1 MKFFHLADLHLGRTL
16 HKYSLIEDQK
26 YFLDFVIKQ
35 TDQHNPDAIV
45 IAGDIY
51 DRAIPSAEA
60 TQLFDY
66 FLTELS
72 KRECST
78 MIISGNHDS
87 ATRLSYAGNFFR
99 EFNIHLATEPKEQ
112 VETIVLNLDQAYY
125 FYLLPFFKPVNIKN
139 LYPETEIDTYQQ
151 ALEQIISGI
160 DLSLPGKHILIAH
173 QFFINQSGEAIMSDS
188 EQLSVG
194 GLDRIQAE
202 LVKDFDYVA
211 LGHLHQPHHVQYEN
225 VRYSG
230 SPLVYSASELARP
243 KFLSMIEMN
252 SEPGFKLHKIPFEP
266 LHPVYLIE
274 GKFAALINQARENP
288 SEAYIYINLSDYEP
302 IPDLAIRFKR
312 FYPRL
317 LEVRTPYFKRSAD
330 SFNALSAAPNEL
342 SIGQLFAL
350 FHKEETGRIIS
361 DSDQIIIQELEEKVN

>member
-1 MKFFHLADLHLGRTL
+1 MKFFHLADLHLGITL

-26 YFLDFVIKQ
+26 YILDFVIKQ

-66 FLTELS
+66 FLTELG
-72 KRECST
+72 KRNCLT
-78 MIISGNHDS
+78 LIIPGNHDS
-87 ATRLSYAGNFFR
+87 ATRLSYAGNFFQ
-99 EFNIHLATEPKEQ
+99 EFHIHIATEPKKQ
-112 VETIVLNLDQAYY
+112 VETIVLTLDQAYY
-125 FYLLPFFKPVNIKN
+125 FYLIPFFKPVNIRN
-139 LYPETEIDTYQQ
+139 MYPEAVIDTYQQ
-151 ALEQIISGI
+151 ALEQLISGI
-160 DLSLPGKHILIAH
+160 DLSVSGKHILIAH
-173 QFFINQSGEAIMSDS
+173 QFFINQSGEAIVSDS
-188 EQLSVG
+188 EQLFVG
-194 GLDRIQAE
+194 GLDQIQAE

-211 LGHLHQPHHVQYEN
+211 LGHLHQPHYVQYEN
-225 VRYSG
+225 IRYSG

-243 KFLSMIEMN
+243 KFLSMIEMD

-266 LHPVYLIE
+266 LYPVHLIE
-274 GKFAALINQARENP
+274 GKFADLINQARENP
-288 SEAYIYINLSDYEP
+288 SEDYFYINLLDDEP

-317 LEVRTPYFKRSAD
+317 LEVRTPHFNYSVD

-350 FHKEETGRIIS
+350 FHEEETGRVIS
-361 DSDQIIIQELEEKVN
+361 DSDRKIIQELEEKMN

>member
-26 YFLDFVIKQ
+26 YFLDFVIEQ
-35 TDQHNPDAIV
+35 TDQYNPDAIV

-72 KRECST
+72 KRDCLLL
-78 MIISGNHDS
+78 IISGNHDS
-87 ATRLSYAGNFFR
+87 ATRLSYARDFFR
-99 EFNIHLATEPKEQ
+99 EFNIYIATEAKEQ
-112 VETIVLNLDQAYY
+112 AETIALTSDQTYY
-125 FYLLPFFKPVNIKN
+125 FHLIPFFKPATIKN
-139 LYPETEIDTYQQ
+139 IYPEAEIETYSQ
-151 ALEQIISGI
+151 ALTQIISSI
-160 DLSLPGKHILIAH
+160 DLSLSGKHILVAH
-173 QFFINQSGEAIMSDS
+173 QFFVNQSGAAIVSDS

-194 GLDRIQAE
+194 GLDQIQAE

-225 VRYSG
+225 IRYSG

-252 SEPGFKLHKIPFEP
+252 GDPGFKLHKIPFEP
-266 LHPVYLIE
+266 LHPVCLIE
-274 GKFAALINQARENP
+274 GNFTDLINSARENP
-288 SEAYIYINLSDYEP
+288 SEDYVYISLSDYEP

-317 LEVRTPYFKRSAD
+317 LEVRTPHFNRSAD
-330 SFNALSAAPNEL
+330 SFNALSTAPSEL
-342 SIGQLFAL
+342 SISQLFAL
-350 FHKEETGRIIS
+350 FHEEETGKAIS
-361 DSDQIIIQELEEKVN
+361 DTDQKIIRKLEEKVE

>member
-26 YFLDFVIKQ
+26 YYLDFVIEQ

-66 FLTELS
+66 FLTKLS
-72 KRECST
+72 KRNCLT
-78 MIISGNHDS
+78 LIISGNHDS

-99 EFNIHLATEPKEQ
+99 EFGIHIVTEPKEQ
-112 VETIVLNLDQAYY
+112 VETIVLTSDQTYY
-125 FYLLPFFKPVNIKN
+125 FHLVPFFKPATIKSV
-139 LYPETEIDTYQQ
+139 YPEVEIDTYPQ
-151 ALEQIISGI
+151 ALEQIISSI
-160 DLSLPGKHILIAH
+160 DLSLSGRHILIAH
-173 QFFINQSGEAIMSDS
+173 QFFVNQSGEAIVSDS
-188 EQLSVG
+188 EQLFVG
-194 GLDRIQAE
+194 GLDRIPAE

-225 VRYSG
+225 IRYSG
-230 SPLVYSASELARP
+230 SPLVYSASELAHP
-243 KFLSMIEMN
+243 KFLSMIETN
-252 SEPGFKLHKIPFEP
+252 NQPGFKLHKISFEP
-266 LHPVYLIE
+266 LYPVHLIE
-274 GKFAALINQARENP
+274 GEFADLINRARENP
-288 SEAYIYINLSDYEP
+288 SEDYFYISLSDDEP

-317 LEVRTPYFKRSAD
+317 LEIRTPH
-330 SFNALSAAPNEL
+330 FNYSVEKFDDLTAAPDEL

-350 FHKEETGRIIS
+350 FHEEETGRTIS
-361 DSDQIIIQELEEKVN
+361 DTDMKMIEELAEKVN